1 VFTFEA
7 INYWDFLCLPIG
19 FAAPMKVSSLPGPE
33 LLDIDPIRK
42 FSGCD
47 GKATFE

>member
-1 VFTFEA
+1 
-7 INYWDFLCLPIG
+7 
-19 FAAPMKVSSLPGPE
+19 MKVSSLLGSE